1 MSIHLLILEV
11 KTHCFHNSIQ
21 LEPPTVR
28 AVVATLGECTNRTSN
43 LLQWSIP
50 FLRCQV
56 PGVWK
61 PCRKTQIFH
70 VLSRKPCQ
78 YYFLFAAWRY
88 PTTLKPNE
96 CISQRNCHLQEW
108 SCEQHWTYPQ
118 IRFNVSFP
126 RLLDLQ
132 DKRPILTHQCKPCF
146 SDHAPS
152 HEIPSDATREVEW
165 KLRNVYSLLLSAVLI
180 LYQKNFACLI
190 THKGDPSCWYQ
201 FEATCSKAPIEALRT
216 LLLQYARQ
224 CMKHVIVYLPSTK
237 CTHLQPMQEERV
249 LVESEMLLIYL
260 LN

>member
-1 MSIHLLILEV
+1 MSIHLLILKV

-43 LLQWSIP
+43 LLQWPIP

-61 PCRKTQIFH
+61 LCRKTQIFH
-70 VLSRKPCQ
+70 VLSCKPCQ
-78 YYFLFAAWRY
+78 YYFLFAASRY

-118 IRFNVSFP
+118 IRFNVCFL

-132 DKRPILTHQCKPCF
+132 DKRPILIHQCKQAMLFWSCPF
-146 SDHAPS
+146 SWNPLRCHPWS
-152 HEIPSDATREVEW
+152 RVKTEKCIPST
-165 KLRNVYSLLLSAVLI
+165 AVCCPHPLP
-180 LYQKNFACLI
+180 KEF
-190 THKGDPSCWYQ
+190 
-201 FEATCSKAPIEALRT
+201 
-216 LLLQYARQ
+216 
-224 CMKHVIVYLPSTK
+224 CMPHNT
-237 CTHLQPMQEERV
+237 
-249 LVESEMLLIYL
+249 
-260 LN
+260 